1 MTAEG
6 EAGPGAAS
14 GAEASFPDT
23 FAADAPDPEMPD
35 PEMPDPEMPA
45 AEVPAAETP
54 AHDTPAP
61 TPASDGARW
70 VSGGIAYLEQAI
82 AAFGAAAESTDP
94 DIAPLAIELLA
105 RTLPL
110 CERDEESALVWQH
123 GLEHPNPVIAEAVR
137 QRLRRSFGSDEA
149 AGQPSWWEGFVESA
163 VCHSSLP
170 LLANEVFGA
179 LDHIYALNAV
189 PLARGGAR
197 TRELRDVLAEAVRVP
212 SGYAWGE
219 ELLASFRARFR
230 DITGTDAE

>member
-6 EAGPGAAS
+6 EAGPDAL
-14 GAEASFPDT
+14 
-23 FAADAPDPEMPD
+23 AADAPGHAPGPVTPGPEST
-35 PEMPDPEMPA
+35 
-45 AEVPAAETP
+45 ETP
-54 AHDTPAP
+54 YEAP
-61 TPASDGARW
+61 TTTDGARW
-70 VSGGIAYLEQAI
+70 VADGIACLEQAI

-110 CERDEESALVWQH
+110 CERDEESALAWQH

-137 QRLRRSFGSDEA
+137 ARLRRSFGSDEA
-149 AGQPSWWEGFVESA
+149 AWWEMFVESA

-179 LDHIYALNAV
+179 LDHMYALAAV

-197 TRELRDVLAEAVRVP
+197 TRELRDVLAQAVRVP
-212 SGYAWGE
+212 GGYAWGE
-219 ELLASFRARFR
+219 ELQASFRARFR
-230 DITGTDAE
+230 DLTGTDTEAFPDE